1 MDLLTEQS
9 FAILRHDGRTSFSDI
24 ARQLNTNRANIAKRL
39 NPLLQSGDIRIIAA
53 VHPRLLGLHVLAH
66 LSIQT
71 QGDAGELAERIC
83 QLNSPVFVSERTGRY
98 QLISEVHAATMA
110 ELHDEIRAIR
120 ALAGVIDMQVLV
132 YERTLKSFFLGE
144 EPALGDLGIDATDLA
159 IMELLQNDG
168 RMGYAELA
176 SAVDLSISGCRTRLN
191 RLTETG
197 AMRIGLLRQRTDT
210 STQLTFGFGFVT
222 HGDQEALAAIIDSQ
236 PGIEF
241 LARTIGR
248 FDHVATVSFPN
259 LAEFNDLVATLRVL
273 AGVTSLE
280 TWLHARIHKERYQHS
295 LHRIRQDALPSR
307 DSSPQK
313 EVTKARDVSTHPL
326 NRLP

>member
-1 MDLLTEQS
+1 MDQLTEQS

-24 ARQLNTNRANIAKRL
+24 ARQLDTNRASIAKRI

-71 QGDAGELAERIC
+71 EGDAGQLAERIC
-83 QLNSPVFVSERTGRY
+83 QLNSPVFVSERTGKY
-98 QLISEVHAATMA
+98 QLISELHTTTMA

-120 ALAGVIDMQVLV
+120 ACEGVVDVQVLV

-144 EPALGDLGIDATDLA
+144 EPALADLPIDSTDLKL
-159 IMELLQNDG
+159 MELLQQDG

-176 SAVDLSISGCRTRLN
+176 EAVDLSISGCRTRIN

-197 AMRIGLLRQRTDT
+197 AMRIGLMRQRTDMT
-210 STQLTFGFGFVT
+210 SHLTFGFGFVT
-222 HGDQEALAAIIDSQ
+222 QGELEPLVRLIDEQ
-236 PGIEF
+236 AGVEF
-241 LARTIGR
+241 MARTIGR
-248 FDHVATVSFPN
+248 FDFVSTISFPT
-259 LAEFNDLVATLRVL
+259 LGEFNDFVAALRGL

-295 LHRIRQDALPSR
+295 LHRIREGAAVLADRAAVAAP
-307 DSSPQK
+307 
-313 EVTKARDVSTHPL
+313 
-326 NRLP
+326 